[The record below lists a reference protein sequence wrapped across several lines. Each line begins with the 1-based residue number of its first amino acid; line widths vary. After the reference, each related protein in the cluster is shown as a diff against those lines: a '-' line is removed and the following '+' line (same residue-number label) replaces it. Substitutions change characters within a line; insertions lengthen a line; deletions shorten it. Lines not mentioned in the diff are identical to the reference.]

1 MAAESEKACLFPV
14 LPPRRKSVYRSI
26 WQTDNHRIK
35 CVTARAEGEPGKNGR
50 RYEQGQ
56 RHGRPRHGTRTQSQD
71 GRSRWFSEGRGRS
84 SQMFFGE
91 NIRRIR
97 GAMRLVGNEGVGE
110 HVRTRFHRKQRAAGE
125 IADL

>member
-35 CVTARAEGEPGKNGR
+35 YVTARAEGEPGKNGR

-56 RHGRPRHGTRTQSQD
+56 RHGRPRHGTRTQSQE
-71 GRSRWFSEGRGRS
+71 GRSRRLSAGRRAS
-84 SQMFFGE
+84 RPMFFWE
-91 NIRRIR
+91 KLSRRKGGIP
-97 GAMRLVGNEGVGE
+97 
-110 HVRTRFHRKQRAAGE
+110 
-125 IADL
+125 